1 MAFSILV
8 NEHFPLEYGLDKR
21 SNSRFSEV
29 GGVKYHLQRE
39 K

>member
-1 MAFSILV
+1 MAFPILV
-8 NEHFPLEYGLDKR
+8 NEHFPLDYVLDRR

-29 GGVKYHLQRE
+29 GGVKYHLQPE